1 MLHGGIHGGLT
12 ADWLFTPFGPAI
24 VTALIRPPPRPP
36 RLGVSGGA
44 TSCTTTASSAGW
56 RRTGSSCPSAR
67 PSWRPSPGTPPR
79 FPQCWGPGGGHIV
92 LHGGIY
98 GGLTADW
105 LLAPFGPAIVAALT
119 RHPPALPS
127 VLGPRGG
134 ATSCSAA
141 ASTAG

>member
-36 RLGVSGGA
+36 RLGVSGG
-44 TSCTTTASSAGW
+44 
-56 RRTGSSCPSAR
+56 
-67 PSWRPSPGTPPR
+67 
-79 FPQCWGPGGGHIV
+79 GHIV
-92 LHGGIY
+92 HHDSIF
-98 GGLTADW
+98 GGLAADW
-105 LLAPFGPAIVAALT
+105 LLMPISPAVVAALT

-134 ATSCSAA
+134 PHRAPRRHLRRADGGLAPRALRPGHRGGPHQAPPRASLRAGASGGATSCSAA